1 MYNTEGVPAMATT
14 TELRV
19 RTTDLID
26 MLAKTPVIGI
36 QQNNRPVAVMLSLE
50 TYKRVKAR
58 LEQEGIKLEGIGT

>member
-1 MYNTEGVPAMATT
+1 MATT